1 MLTSGC
7 GLNDFTKSSK
17 MPDSSGKL
25 EEAAAAAFLTF
36 FRKIELAKFN
46 LVSQYHPD
54 RGKY

>member
-25 EEAAAAAFLTF
+25 EEAEAAVFSSFLSKS
-36 FRKIELAKFN
+36 RA
-46 LVSQYHPD
+46 D
-54 RGKY
+54 